1 MMKMRQCDDGDDVKA
16 SNDPSGDYDRRPSA
30 SSPSDPFR
38 R

>member
-1 MMKMRQCDDGDDVKA
+1 MMKMQRCDDGNDVKA
-16 SNDPSGDYDRRPSA
+16 SNDPSGDNDRRPLA